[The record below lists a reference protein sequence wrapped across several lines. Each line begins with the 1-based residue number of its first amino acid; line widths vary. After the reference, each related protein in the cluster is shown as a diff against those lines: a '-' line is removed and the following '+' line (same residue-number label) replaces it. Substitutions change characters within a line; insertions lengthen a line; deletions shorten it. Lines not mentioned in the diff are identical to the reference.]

1 MGQPRAFTLSVVM
14 ICRDEE
20 DRIERALQSVQG
32 WADEIVILDS
42 GSRDATVEIARRYTD
57 DVWQTDWP
65 GYGPQRNRAIA
76 KATGDWILML
86 DADERVTPELRD
98 EIDAHLQPGIAYNVL
113 KMPWRTYF
121 CGQPLRFGRFSTPQT
136 RLFRRAGASYRN
148 LQVHESL
155 LMPNRKVGVLKSSLE
170 HHSWRDYH
178 HAQQKHLLYA
188 CLLAEQ
194 KYVEGKRSS
203 LVYASTRL
211 VFDFLVQYVGRLCML
226 DGWRGFMVSVILAQY
241 AFHKY
246 AALAMLQ
253 NGAPPMRL
261 RQPSAARPP
270 AASPPVP
277 TAAQR
282 RREAWKNTRPRAPVA
297 RHAALLS
304 ARTTPP

>member
-1 MGQPRAFTLSVVM
+1 MAQARAFTLSVVM

-20 DRIERALQSVQG
+20 DRIERALQSVHG
-32 WADEIVILDS
+32 WADEIIVLDS
-42 GSRDATVEIARRYTD
+42 GSVDATVDIARRYTD
-57 DVWQTDWP
+57 HVWQTDWP

-76 KATGDWILML
+76 KSNGDWVLML
-86 DADERVTPELRD
+86 DADERVTRELRD
-98 EIDAHLQPGIAYNVL
+98 EIDAQLQPGTPYNVL

-121 CGQPLRFGRFSTPQT
+121 CGKPLRFGRFSTPQT
-136 RLFRRAGASYRN
+136 RLFRRSGASYRN

-155 LMPNRKVGVLKSSLE
+155 VMPDRRIGILKSSLE

-194 KYVEGKRSS
+194 KHAEGKRSS
-203 LVYASTRL
+203 LLYASGRL

-253 NGAPPMRL
+253 NGAPAMHL
-261 RQPSAARPP
+261 RPSPVPARAPS
-270 AASPPVP
+270 SPPV
-277 TAAQR
+277 AATR
-282 RREAWKNTRPRAPVA
+282 RREAWPRKARSRVSA
-297 RHAALLS
+297 VRHAALS
-304 ARTTPP
+304 GTQSTPP